1 MVCNLA
7 SVSARKNMTLLSAN
21 VSCWRLAVV
30 LLCAATAG
38 QAATA
43 APSNSQVFTCVTAS
57 GRTLTSDRLIS
68 ECLDREQRVLARDGT
83 VLRIVAPWLTP
94 EERAAKDARERR
106 IAAEKAAQAE
116 AVRRDRNLLQRY
128 ATISAHQEAREAA
141 LGDLHASMQVSK
153 MRQRELAVE
162 RKPLI
167 EESEFYQGKSLPPAL
182 RQKLDAND
190 AANAAQRDAQLNL
203 QAEINR
209 INKLFDTELARLKR
223 LWAGAAPGSIGAAPA
238 AEAASAAASAVPAA
252 SAAVRR
258 SK

>member
-7 SVSARKNMTLLSAN
+7 SVSARKYMTALSAN
-21 VSCWRLAVV
+21 STCWRLAVV

-38 QAATA
+38 RAATA

-68 ECLDREQRVLARDGT
+68 ECMDREQRVLARDGT

-128 ATISAHQEAREAA
+128 PNHRAHQEAREAG
-141 LGDLHASMQVSK
+141 LGDVRASMQLSE
-153 MRQRELAVE
+153 MRQRELARE
-162 RKPLI
+162 RKPLV
-167 EESEFYQGKSLPPAL
+167 EETEFYKGRSLPPDL

-190 AANAAQRDAQLNL
+190 AASAAQRDAQQNL
-203 QAEINR
+203 EAEIGR
-209 INKLFDTELARLKR
+209 INKLFDAELARLQR
-223 LWAGAAPGSIGAAPA
+223 LWAGAAPGSIGPAP
-238 AEAASAAASAVPAA
+238 AEAASAAASAPVP
-252 SAAVRR
+252 RR
-258 SK
+258 K